1 MLELSDSEKKR
12 YHRQILIPSIGE
24 KGQMELRNSKVFL
37 AGLGG
42 LGSAAA
48 IYLAVAGVGTIKIAD
63 SDVVELSNLN
73 RQILHYD
80 RDIGKAKVESAL
92 EKLRLINPEIKIES
106 YRETIDKENVLRLTR
121 DCNLIVDGLD
131 NFPARY
137 YLNEAAIAHRIPFI
151 HAAIYGFEGRITTI
165 IPGRTACLR
174 CIFPKAPPEE
184 IFPAL
189 GATVGVI
196 ALLEVIEAVKLLIST
211 GKPLLNRLLIFDGEE
226 MKFEEIPIKRNPKC
240 QACGNRI

>member
-1 MLELSDSEKKR
+1 MK
-12 YHRQILIPSIGE
+12 
-24 KGQMELRNSKVFL
+24 NSKVFL

-48 IYLAVAGVGTIKIAD
+48 IYLAVTGIGAIKIAD

-106 YRETIDKENVLRLTR
+106 YREIIDKENVLKLTR
-121 DCNLIVDGLD
+121 DCNLIIDGMD

-137 YLNEAAIAHRIPFI
+137 YLNEAAVTHGIPFI
-151 HAAIYGFEGRITTI
+151 HGAIYGLEGRITTI
-165 IPGRTACLR
+165 IPGRTACLK
-174 CIFPKAPPEE
+174 CIFPKAPPQEV
-184 IFPAL
+184 FPVL
-189 GATVGVI
+189 GATAGVI
-196 ALLEVIEAVKLLIST
+196 ALLEVIEAVKLLTST

-226 MKFEEIPIKRNPKC
+226 MKFEEIAVKRNPKC
-240 QACGNRI
+240 QTCGNIEK